1 MDIKNKDHGP
11 QLKKNN
17 IFVAGGELVFF
28 KFSAVYRK
36 IIYQNRGENLVCKNK
51 SREKTSDRLQ
61 GKCRKNVRPSRMMIR
76 VVELFFVMSWVL

>member
-28 KFSAVYRK
+28 KFLAVYRK
-36 IIYQNRGENLVCKNK
+36 IIYQNRG
-51 SREKTSDRLQ
+51 
-61 GKCRKNVRPSRMMIR
+61 GI
-76 VVELFFVMSWVL
+76 